1 MTHPIALPGTRLP
14 ALLRLTGT
22 SPLRCRAL
30 AATPP
35 TAHSGASSGLFR
47 DAFLKTLFYF
57 VAVMLLAACS
67 STPKAPDW
75 QLEAKGSME
84 RSVAAYLEGNS
95 RIDAAE
101 LARARSQLSRT
112 GRADLL
118 GTAEL
123 LHCATRVA
131 SLVFEPCAGFESLRM
146 DATPEQVAYANYL
159 RGQAQAADIALLPV
173 PQRALAAGGA
183 GAPGA
188 ADPLSRLVAAGVL
201 LQTGQVTP
209 AVITQAIE
217 TASTQGWRRP
227 LLAWLG
233 VQAQRAEQAGDA
245 EEAARLKRRI
255 ALTQGLTQVQVQGLT
270 QGTAPAPIL
279 TPRPAP

>member
-1 MTHPIALPGTRLP
+1 MNVMMKCLISSALV
-14 ALLRLTGT
+14 
-22 SPLRCRAL
+22 
-30 AATPP
+30 
-35 TAHSGASSGLFR
+35 F
-47 DAFLKTLFYF
+47 
-57 VAVMLLAACS
+57 LLAACG
-67 STPKAPDW
+67 STPKPPDW

-84 RSVAAYLEGNS
+84 RSVAAYLEGNA

-131 SLVFEPCAGFESLRM
+131 SLVFEPCAGFENLRI
-146 DATPEQVAYANYL
+146 DATPEQIAYANYL
-159 RGQAQAADIALLPV
+159 RGQAQPQDMALLPA

-209 AVITQAIE
+209 AVITQAID
-217 TASTQGWRRP
+217 TASAQGWRRP

-233 VQAQRAEQAGDA
+233 VQAQRAEQGGDT
-245 EEAARLKRRI
+245 EEVARLKRRI
-255 ALTQGLTQVQVQGLT
+255 AITQGQV
-270 QGTAPAPIL
+270 QGTAPAPTL
-279 TPRPAP
+279 TPKPAP

>member
-1 MTHPIALPGTRLP
+1 MNVMMKCSISSALV
-14 ALLRLTGT
+14 
-22 SPLRCRAL
+22 
-30 AATPP
+30 
-35 TAHSGASSGLFR
+35 F
-47 DAFLKTLFYF
+47 
-57 VAVMLLAACS
+57 LLAACG
-67 STPKAPDW
+67 STPKPPDW

-84 RSVAAYLEGNS
+84 RSVAAYLEGNA

-101 LARARSQLSRT
+101 MARARSQLSRT

-131 SLVFEPCAGFESLRM
+131 SLVFEPCAGFESLRV
-146 DATPEQVAYANYL
+146 DATPEQIAYANYL
-159 RGQAQAADIALLPV
+159 RGNAQPHDIALLPA
-173 PQRALAAGGA
+173 PQRALAASGA
-183 GAPGA
+183 ATPGA

-209 AVITQAIE
+209 AVITQAIA
-217 TASTQGWRRP
+217 TASAQGWRRP

-233 VQAQRAEQAGDA
+233 VQAQRAGQGGDM

-255 ALTQGLTQVQVQGLT
+255 ALTQG
-270 QGTAPAPIL
+270 TAPAPIL
-279 TPRPAP
+279 TPKPAP

>member
-1 MTHPIALPGTRLP
+1 MNVMMKCSI
-14 ALLRLTGT
+14 
-22 SPLRCRAL
+22 SYAL
-30 AATPP
+30 AC
-35 TAHSGASSGLFR
+35 
-47 DAFLKTLFYF
+47 
-57 VAVMLLAACS
+57 LLAACS

-84 RSVAAYLEGNS
+84 RSVAAYLEGNA
-95 RIDAAE
+95 RFDAAE

-123 LHCATRVA
+123 LHCAARVA
-131 SLVFEPCAGFESLRM
+131 SLVFEPCAGFESLRV

-159 RGQAQAADIALLPV
+159 RGQARPQDMALLPGA
-173 PQRALAAGGA
+173 QRGLSTGGA
-183 GAPGA
+183 GTPGA

-209 AVITQAIE
+209 AVITQAID
-217 TASTQGWRRP
+217 TASRQGWRRP

-233 VQAQRAEQAGDA
+233 VQAQRAEQGGDM

-255 ALTQGLTQVQVQGLT
+255 AITQGQA

-279 TPRPAP
+279 APKPAP

>member
-1 MTHPIALPGTRLP
+1 MKTAIPLTLIV
-14 ALLRLTGT
+14 LLT
-22 SPLRCRAL
+22 
-30 AATPP
+30 
-35 TAHSGASSGLFR
+35 
-47 DAFLKTLFYF
+47 
-57 VAVMLLAACS
+57 ACS
-67 STPKAPDW
+67 NAPKPADW

-84 RSVAAYLEGNS
+84 RSVAAYLEGNN

-131 SLVFEPCAGFESLRM
+131 SLVFEPCAGFETLRV
-146 DATPEQVAYANYL
+146 DATPEQIAYDSYL
-159 RGQAQAADIALLPV
+159 RGKATPKDMALLPA

-183 GAPGA
+183 GSPGA

-201 LQTGQVTP
+201 LQSGQVTP
-209 AVITQAIE
+209 AVITQAID
-217 TASTQGWRRP
+217 TASSQGWRRP

-233 VQAQRAEQAGDA
+233 VQAQRAEQGGDV

-255 ALTQGLTQVQVQGLT
+255 AITQGQMPTPASTPTSVPK
-270 QGTAPAPIL
+270 PAP
-279 TPRPAP
+279 

>member
-1 MTHPIALPGTRLP
+1 MNVIMKICIPFALV
-14 ALLRLTGT
+14 
-22 SPLRCRAL
+22 
-30 AATPP
+30 
-35 TAHSGASSGLFR
+35 F
-47 DAFLKTLFYF
+47 
-57 VAVMLLAACS
+57 LLAACS

-84 RSVAAYLEGNS
+84 RANAAYLEGNA

-101 LARARSQLSRT
+101 VARARSQLSRT

-118 GTAEL
+118 ATAEL

-131 SLVFEPCAGFESLRM
+131 SLVFEPCAGFETLRV
-146 DATPEQVAYANYL
+146 DATPEQIAYANYL
-159 RGQAQAADIALLPV
+159 RGNAQPQDMALLPA

-188 ADPLSRLVAAGVL
+188 LDPLSRLVAAGVL

-217 TASTQGWRRP
+217 TASSQGWRRP

-233 VQAQRAEQAGDA
+233 VQVQRAEQAGDTQ
-245 EEAARLKRRI
+245 EAARLKRRI
-255 ALTQGLTQVQVQGLT
+255 AITQGPV
-270 QGTAPAPIL
+270 QGTAPAPAL
-279 TPRPAP
+279 TPKPVP

>member
-1 MTHPIALPGTRLP
+1 MMKTSIPFALIL
-14 ALLRLTGT
+14 
-22 SPLRCRAL
+22 
-30 AATPP
+30 
-35 TAHSGASSGLFR
+35 
-47 DAFLKTLFYF
+47 
-57 VAVMLLAACS
+57 LLAACS
-67 STPKAPDW
+67 SAPKPPDW
-75 QLEAKGSME
+75 QLEAKGSMD
-84 RSVAAYLEGNS
+84 RSVAAYLEGNA

-123 LHCATRVA
+123 LHCASRVA
-131 SLVFEPCAGFESLRM
+131 SLVFEACTGFEPLRV
-146 DATPEQVAYANYL
+146 DATPEQIAYDNYL
-159 RGQAQAADIALLPV
+159 RGQATPPDMALLP
-173 PQRALAAGGA
+173 PAQRALAAGGA

-209 AVITQAIE
+209 AVITQAID
-217 TASTQGWRRP
+217 TASSQGWRRP

-233 VQAQRAEQAGDA
+233 VQAQRAEQGGDL

-255 ALTQGLTQVQVQGLT
+255 AITQGQ
-270 QGTAPAPIL
+270 APGAAPVL
-279 TPRPAP
+279 MPKATP